1 MEDENSLNNI
11 KNNNNIQN
19 YQENVNKASY
29 ISLLEKLNFQ
39 RDQAITNYSNLKIE
53 YNNLKSKY
61 EKSEAKLNALEADLR
76 NTNSKFSFSEQKL
89 HENIQN
95 LFTTEKK
102 LSEATNQKDFLKRNN
117 DLLENQLSH
126 CKSIYLDYKSRSEKE
141 LNILREDLDEIKNE
155 KEEINKLNL
164 ALKSDLN
171 KYIYKCKLITQENE
185 TLKSD
190 NDHLIKILEETNKI
204 VKTSEVKTL
213 SLDNTIN
220 EYKKQITDLNL
231 EINKLK
237 LENKLQKEYNIK
249 FKDFFSEKISICDQ
263 TFESALNEIRKNL
276 QKRVEDRISEYN
288 NLKAEFLNTK
298 IERDKYYGEYS
309 ILNEDYQESKKS
321 FQKKYLDIQKEKNN
335 KESEMTKENGFLN
348 EKIQRLLSENNNLK
362 SKITKLESKNNEL
375 EQEKKVREK
384 LEMKNKEINEEVGK
398 IKQEKEDLE
407 KENEELKNK
416 INELLSEK

>member
-141 LNILREDLDEIKNE
+141 LNILREDLDEIKNSDKDPKFLIENCEDLPDIYMACGIDDFLFE
-155 KEEINKLNL
+155 KCADFYKYLNSKGIE
-164 ALKSDLN
+164 ARFVGDEGEHTWEFCD
-171 KYIYKCKLITQENE
+171 KYIKQFIE
-185 TLKSD
+185 TLK
-190 NDHLIKILEETNKI
+190 
-204 VKTSEVKTL
+204 
-213 SLDNTIN
+213 
-220 EYKKQITDLNL
+220 
-231 EINKLK
+231 
-237 LENKLQKEYNIK
+237 
-249 FKDFFSEKISICDQ
+249 
-263 TFESALNEIRKNL
+263 
-276 QKRVEDRISEYN
+276 
-288 NLKAEFLNTK
+288 
-298 IERDKYYGEYS
+298 
-309 ILNEDYQESKKS
+309 
-321 FQKKYLDIQKEKNN
+321 
-335 KESEMTKENGFLN
+335 
-348 EKIQRLLSENNNLK
+348 
-362 SKITKLESKNNEL
+362 
-375 EQEKKVREK
+375 
-384 LEMKNKEINEEVGK
+384 
-398 IKQEKEDLE
+398 
-407 KENEELKNK
+407 
-416 INELLSEK
+416 